1 MMIIMMFVM
10 LLPLLAIP
18 VFWFLPPGQAI
29 PIYIVCCLLSGSM
42 FWLMRRI
49 MRRPVKV
56 GSQSLVGKEARVISC
71 SESDKV
77 TPYRVRIEG
86 EIWGARS
93 EDSLERGETVV
104 ILAVEGNKLIVSRN
118 DNNEQRGKI

>member
-1 MMIIMMFVM
+1 MMIIMIFGT

-18 VFWFLPPGQAI
+18 VFWFLPLSTAV

-49 MRRPVKV
+49 MKRPVKV
-56 GSQSLVGKEARVISC
+56 GSQSLVGKEGKVISY
-71 SESDKV
+71 SESNKA
-77 TPYRVRIEG
+77 TPYRVRIQG

-93 EDSLERGETVV
+93 EDSLAKGETVV
-104 ILAVEGNKLIVSRN
+104 ILAVKGNKLTVSRSH
-118 DNNEQRGKI
+118 NNEQRGKL